1 MPQEPSGSTLN
12 PSLHKVQVDGEEHVL
27 QLAGQP
33 AQTPAM
39 ANKPG
44 VHVKQ

>member
-1 MPQEPSGSTLN
+1 MPQEPLGSTLN
-12 PSLHKVQVDGEEHVL
+12 PVLHKVQVDGEEHVL

-33 AQTPAM
+33 AQIPAF
-39 ANKPG
+39 ATDPD

>member
-1 MPQEPSGSTLN
+1 MPQEPSGSTTT
-12 PSLHKVQVDGEEHVL
+12 PAVHKVQVDGEEHVL

-33 AQTPAM
+33 AQTPAF
-39 ANKPG
+39 ATKPD